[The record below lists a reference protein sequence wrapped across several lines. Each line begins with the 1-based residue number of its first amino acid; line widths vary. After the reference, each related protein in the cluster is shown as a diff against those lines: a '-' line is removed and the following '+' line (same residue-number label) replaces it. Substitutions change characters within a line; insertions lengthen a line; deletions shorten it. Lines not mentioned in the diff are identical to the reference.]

1 MVMNNS
7 GYLQCVIVKILT
19 DILTTIG
26 NSIHGSELF
35 KTPYPVGM
43 STFLSRPRV
52 LKSYNT
58 WCIRKTAV

>member
-1 MVMNNS
+1 MNNS
-7 GYLQCVIVKILT
+7 GYLQCVIVKMLT

-35 KTPYPVGM
+35 KTPYPGGM

-52 LKSYNT
+52 LKSNNT
-58 WCIRKTAV
+58 G